1 MKTDKDSFAKA
12 DKTLNRIKQ
21 AAAAIAGI
29 LVAGRAVRGFQRIIT
44 ETTAA
49 ADAVAKTSQKLGV
62 GAQAL
67 QEYQFAAQLSGVNV
81 RTFNMGLQRFTRRA
95 AEAANGT
102 GEAKDALRQMG
113 IQLKDNQG
121 RLRPS
126 EDLLLDVADA
136 ISNVSDE
143 GEKVRLAFKLFDSEG
158 VSLINMLQGGSA
170 GLQKMRKEAVDTGGI
185 FSGKFMEAS
194 VEFNDQMAKMNR
206 GFLSIKIVIVEQ
218 LLPVIVSLM
227 KWFQETSKA
236 VADFMRGTKMLHI
249 ILGAL
254 VGVVSLLA
262 FMLSFK
268 LLAVL
273 GELPGKMIKFALAAD
288 KAGKS
293 ILLLQ
298 LKSALMGIA
307 FLALAVIIAL
317 VAEEIVGAFTGADTL
332 FGKVSDKLED
342 VYDWFIKLGEG
353 KPIIEALLIPI
364 KVMAATLEASRQF
377 LFAIITMLTGG
388 GLAGFGVAFDKAK
401 ADWEKIR
408 ASFGRVTGLGI
419 GAAAG
424 VQPSPQAAATAGAV
438 TSSQQV
444 TVNQTINATPGQSPE
459 AVGQASSEFIKNVV
473 HAEYRKAL
481 QVLLPAR
488 SGI

>member
-1 MKTDKDSFAKA
+1 
-12 DKTLNRIKQ
+12 
-21 AAAAIAGI
+21 
-29 LVAGRAVRGFQRIIT
+29 
-44 ETTAA
+44 
-49 ADAVAKTSQKLGV
+49 
-62 GAQAL
+62 
-67 QEYQFAAQLSGVNV
+67 
-81 RTFNMGLQRFTRRA
+81 
-95 AEAANGT
+95 
-102 GEAKDALRQMG
+102 
-113 IQLKDNQG
+113 
-121 RLRPS
+121 
-126 EDLLLDVADA
+126 
-136 ISNVSDE
+136 
-143 GEKVRLAFKLFDSEG
+143 
-158 VSLINMLQGGSA
+158 
-170 GLQKMRKEAVDTGGI
+170 
-185 FSGKFMEAS
+185 
-194 VEFNDQMAKMNR
+194 
-206 GFLSIKIVIVEQ
+206 
-218 LLPVIVSLM
+218 
-227 KWFQETSKA
+227 
-236 VADFMRGTKMLHI
+236 
-249 ILGAL
+249 
-254 VGVVSLLA
+254 
-262 FMLSFK
+262 
-268 LLAVL
+268 
-273 GELPGKMIKFALAAD
+273 
-288 KAGKS
+288 
-293 ILLLQ
+293 
-298 LKSALMGIA
+298 
-307 FLALAVIIAL
+307 